1 MLKEDIDRYID
12 LRRAAGFKFSTRG
25 RLLKSFGV
33 FAAKHGDEVYLRA
46 DPSEKI
52 EALAAIASPMLRK
65 GRFQSPDKLL
75 AMLKDASKAKN
86 YVD

>member
-33 FAAKHGDEVYLRA
+33 FAAKHGDEFVSVDRA
-46 DPSEKI
+46 VEWP
-52 EALAAIASPMLRK
+52 L
-65 GRFQSPDKLL
+65 
-75 AMLKDASKAKN
+75 
-86 YVD
+86 